1 MLSILSCMKKKYL
14 IALFLCISSCLFAQK
29 TFDREYYLE
38 AVSEFKTVLTHEK
51 LHKLVQ
57 GLQRFHPFHF
67 DSIRGRPIKQVIYD
81 IDLPQEKLTDTE
93 FVFHARKFLDCIT
106 EEDPHF
112 MIAPV
117 IRKIKGY
124 KVKNPMLKAPPFVG
138 IQINDT
144 LLVHKSLNEKLKRG
158 DKILSIN
165 SIPVSN
171 LIAYAYRRRYMNI
184 AHAMLDYHISL
195 SNSYQI
201 VLQRGEKR
209 INIKSEGIPF
219 DKYYENIENL
229 PCESK
234 IYGKHHV
241 GYFKLQNFDENRQ
254 TFKQLNA
261 FCKRLK
267 KEGVQNL
274 ILDLRENPGGSG
286 YMLDV
291 FYSLFSSSDSI
302 PFLKNAFYRASPA
315 TKHYGFSEL
324 DMGKLLPFPEK
335 EMFRMI
341 PLNKDY
347 YIGEIK
353 LYVLMSE
360 YTFSTAASFANVVQ
374 FNKMGVLA
382 GEALKKNA
390 LKYGEIDKVSFNS
403 NIMVCSTAVFDEHTK
418 AQNGILTPDIE
429 IPYIAKEYMQ
439 GGDPVLE
446 KLLEKIGQNKK

>member
-14 IALFLCISSCLFAQK
+14 IALFLCISICSFAQK
-29 TFDREYYLE
+29 TFDKKRYLK
-38 AVSEFKTVLTHEK
+38 ATHKVRTDLTTDRLLRFSNTIK
-51 LHKLVQ
+51 K
-57 GLQRFHPFHF
+57 FHPYDS
-67 DSIRGRPIKQVIYD
+67 DSINGRSIKEI
-81 IDLPQEKLTDTE
+81 IDEIELPKATLKDAELVYQI
-93 FVFHARKFLDCIT
+93 RKFLDYMT
-106 EEDPHF
+106 AEDPH
-112 MIAPV
+112 IVAIP
-117 IRKIKGY
+117 ILLKTDHY
-124 KVKNPMLKAPPFVG
+124 KVKMSMLKAPPFWGV
-138 IQINDT
+138 QINDT
-144 LLVHKSLNEKLKRG
+144 LLVHKSLNEKLKKG
-158 DKILSIN
+158 DRILTIN
-165 SIPVSN
+165 EIPVLELFKYN
-171 LIAYAYRRRYMNI
+171 YKNRYVNMG
-184 AHAMLDYHISL
+184 HMMWCYHLNVSDT
-195 SNSYQI
+195 YQI
-201 VLQRGEKR
+201 VLQR
-209 INIKSEGIPF
+209 N
-219 DKYYENIENL
+219 YENIEL
-229 PCESK
+229 EVDGISFDKYAVSGREFCENK
-234 IYGKHHV
+234 IYNEHNT
-241 GYFKLQNFDENRQ
+241 GYFKLQNFDKNRQ

-274 ILDLRENPGGSG
+274 IVDLRENPGGSG
-286 YMLDV
+286 YMLDA

-302 PFLKNAFYRASPA
+302 PFSKSAFFRASPI
-315 TKHYGFSEL
+315 TKDYGFSES

-360 YTFSTAASFANVVQ
+360 YTFSTAASFANVIQ

-382 GEALKKNA
+382 GEPLKKNA
-390 LKYGEIDKVSFNS
+390 LKYGEIEDVNFESYFKL
-403 NIMVCSTAVFDEHTK
+403 ILSTAVFDEHTK